1 MMESELGDE
10 EVHVTLLTVRG
21 RVKAVRF
28 VTRLGQREL
37 LEFTEDEQKGSWG
50 GEPSEVQRKGS
61 STFQMESKRFPMGA
75 AIR

>member
-1 MMESELGDE
+1 MIMMESELGDE

-28 VTRLGQREL
+28 VTRLGQKEF

-50 GEPSEVQRKGS
+50 GEPSEVQRKKIEVVIS
-61 STFQMESKRFPMGA
+61 QLKQAMLKP
-75 AIR
+75 

>member
-10 EVHVTLLTVRG
+10 GVHVTLLCVEG
-21 RVKAVRF
+21 RVEAVRF

-50 GEPSEVQRKGS
+50 GEPSDVQRKKIEVVIS
-61 STFQMESKRFPMGA
+61 QLKQ
-75 AIR
+75 AILKP

>member
-10 EVHVTLLTVRG
+10 EVQVTLLFVGG

-28 VTRLGQREL
+28 VTRLGQKEL

-50 GEPSEVQRKGS
+50 GEPSEAQRKKIEVVVS
-61 STFQMESKRFPMGA
+61 QLKQAMLRP
-75 AIR
+75 

>member
-10 EVHVTLLTVRG
+10 EVNVTLLSVRG

-37 LEFTEDEQKGSWG
+37 LEFTKVS
-50 GEPSEVQRKGS
+50 RKVPGVASHRTYNERRLNWS
-61 STFQMESKRFPMGA
+61 SPN
-75 AIR
+75 